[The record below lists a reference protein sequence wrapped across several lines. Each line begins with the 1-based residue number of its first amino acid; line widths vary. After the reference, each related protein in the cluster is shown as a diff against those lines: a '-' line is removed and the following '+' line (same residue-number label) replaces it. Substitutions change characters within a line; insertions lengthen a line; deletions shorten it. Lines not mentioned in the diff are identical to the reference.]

1 MKNIK
6 CQACSVFPLHIPH
19 VFPFVFRKGLWKESS
34 ETDPLCFFKHTES
47 VCPEAFNFSGHLWC
61 FLSRRGERP
70 PLLAALYPTLLP
82 VRLRSPAAFWLGCS
96 DGRGAGCVPPR
107 SRGRTLSCRALS
119 QRVWTLPPGKAAARR
134 RWQRLAPFLP
144 APRDAAEL
152 RAQLP
157 GSRALTFPTARP
169 ALTFPNPAP
178 GVGKPLRA
186 TQRDLL
192 AGQAVRIPF
201 RVPGQEGFCWFS
213 VRPLDCFPWGRSH
226 KEKAL
231 KALKC

>member
-1 MKNIK
+1 MFSVPERRAASPPRSPLPHPA
-6 CQACSVFPLHIPH
+6 ACAAAI
-19 VFPFVFRKGLWKESS
+19 
-34 ETDPLCFFKHTES
+34 
-47 VCPEAFNFSGHLWC
+47 SGC
-61 FLSRRGERP
+61 FLAGLLWWERGW
-70 PLLAALYPTLLP
+70 
-82 VRLRSPAAFWLGCS
+82 VR
-96 DGRGAGCVPPR
+96 PPR

-119 QRVWTLPPGKAAARR
+119 QRLWTLPPGKAAARR